1 MIFYVTVAELKKKS
15 NMDKDFKKSQIAL
28 LMTICEYILNE
39 NSTFSEGQLRMMLQ
53 DAIDMVQ

>member
-1 MIFYVTVAELKKKS
+1 MIFYVIVAELKKKS

>member
-1 MIFYVTVAELKKKS
+1 MIVAELKKKS